1 MLGYLPELLAGC
13 LDLLARFFP
22 GVGHWTVMVLLTS
35 GQSSLL
41 QVSWKS
47 VAVTVEVGTAA
58 RSAMHSSVS
67 MVCEEGKV
75 MSLSCAWPTISRMG
89 RNATPKPSPGFSLGK
104 YSMRKGSLALKS
116 EV

>member
-75 MSLSCAWPTISRMG
+75 MSLT
-89 RNATPKPSPGFSLGK
+89 
-104 YSMRKGSLALKS
+104 
-116 EV
+116 